1 MNFVYIFRIVSFNKS
16 WVLSMGKKQ
25 NKKPPFNLTRQNW
38 QVIKVSAVVSFFV
51 ALSTY
56 SIIYG
61 FHTY

>member
-1 MNFVYIFRIVSFNKS
+1 
-16 WVLSMGKKQ
+16 MGKKQ